1 MISYKEHTLA
11 NGLTV
16 LAHCDRAT
24 QMAAVNIVYKVGA
37 RDEDPS
43 HTGFAHLFEHLMFR
57 GTRRVPHFD
66 VPVQE
71 AAGENNAFTNNDYT
85 NYYITLPADNIETAL
100 WLEADRMM
108 GLDITPAALE
118 AEKKVVIE
126 EYNQR
131 YLNQPYGDMW
141 LLLRAMA
148 YKVYPYRWPT
158 IGLKPEHIA
167 KATLGQVRE
176 FYERWYTPSNAILS
190 VASAIAE
197 EEVFKLAEKY
207 FGDVRGAAV
216 AARELPV
223 EPVQDAPRR
232 MEVRRALPATSVTIA
247 FHMGDRLGREFYA
260 CDMISD
266 LLGGGASARLIQRL
280 AKERRLFSSVNAY
293 VTGDLGPGLI
303 VVTGYLNEGV
313 TPEQGEEA
321 LWDELRRLQ
330 NEPVGGYELEKVK
343 NKFEANT
350 LLGELNVMN
359 KAMNLGYYSMLGDM
373 ALLNG
378 EVGLYRSITADE
390 IAAAARRIF
399 TPANSSTLIYIA
411 EKNE

>member
-1 MISYKEHTLA
+1 MISYKEHTLG
-11 NGLTV
+11 NGLRV
-16 LAHCDRAT
+16 LAHRDRAT
-24 QMAAVNIVYKVGA
+24 QMAAVNIAYKVGA

-85 NYYITLPADNIETAL
+85 NYYITLPVTNVETAL
-100 WLEADRMM
+100 WLEADRMT
-108 GLDITPAALE
+108 GLAITPAALE

-126 EYNQR
+126 EFNQR

-148 YKVYPYRWPT
+148 YKVHPYRWPT
-158 IGLKPEHIA
+158 IGLEPAHIA
-167 KATLGQVRE
+167 KATLEQVRE
-176 FYERWYTPSNAILS
+176 FYKRWYTPSNAILS
-190 VASAIAE
+190 VAADMAE
-197 EEVFKLAEKY
+197 EEVFALAEKY
-207 FGDVRGAAV
+207 FGGVVGPKAEASV
-216 AARELPV
+216 ARV
-223 EPVQDAPRR
+223 EPPQTEPRR
-232 MEVRRALPATSVTIA
+232 MEVRRPLPATSVTIA
-247 FHMGDRLGREFYA
+247 FHMSGRPGREFYV

-266 LLGGGASARLIQRL
+266 ILGGGASARLNQRL
-280 AKERRLFSSVNAY
+280 AKERRLFSAVNAY
-293 VTGDLGPGLI
+293 VTGDLDPGLI

-313 TPEQGEEA
+313 THARGEEA

-330 NEPVGGYELEKVK
+330 NEPVGDYELEKVK

-359 KAMNLGYYSMLGDM
+359 KAMNLGFYALLGDM
-373 ALLNG
+373 SLLNG
-378 EVGLYRSITADE
+378 EVGIYRSIAAAE
-390 IAAAARRIF
+390 IAAAARRVF

-411 EKNE
+411 E